1 MLKRILLIALC
12 LTLLLGIV
20 GCGEDTTETPA
31 TTTTTTTTAQ
41 DDDALP
47 QYVVDEQINRFIL
60 AFEKQTRY
68 ELAGLTQNSDLSCT
82 AYIDTCTLTMR
93 STQHGLLFSIDGGH
107 TEKERSRMLDIF
119 YSIGQT
125 TDPSCSNSQMDTAV
139 AYLAAQ
145 TENVGNYR
153 VSNYVKVLA
162 YIPIVNQDTVKVPC
176 RMEFLAT
183 NYLAAKG

>member
-31 TTTTTTTTAQ
+31 TTTTTTTTTQ

-125 TDPSCSNSQMDTAV
+125 TDPSCTNSQMESAV
-139 AYLAAQ
+139 RYLAAQ
-145 TENVGNYR
+145 NQTPGDYK
-153 VSNYVKVLA
+153 VSNFVTVVAYV
-162 YIPIVNQDTVKVPC
+162 PIVNLETVKVPC

-183 NYLAAKG
+183 NYLSAKG